1 MTYQQDATVKIRQI
15 RGKQAVT
22 LAMQG
27 RWQEA
32 VAVNKQILE
41 SFPKDVEAYNRLGR
55 AYMELGEYA
64 SARDAYQQSLTIDQ
78 FNTIAKKN
86 LDRLANLGKSAANSE
101 VDTHH
106 AEPQLFIEEI
116 GKSGVVNLNGL
127 APKEI
132 LAKMAA
138 GDIVTL
144 KIEGNNLVVAN
155 GAGEYIGLVEPRHAQ
170 RLIKLMQGGNKY
182 TAAVISS
189 ANDRV
194 TVIIREEFQDPSQA
208 GQLSFP
214 PKGAK
219 IARPIISGKPSRP
232 EEFDEESAE
241 ESPEAF
247 DDTNQE

>member
-1 MTYQQDATVKIRQI
+1 MAYQQDATIKLRQV
-15 RGKQAVT
+15 RSKQAVT

-32 VAVNKQILE
+32 VTVNKLIVE
-41 SFPKDVEAYNRLGR
+41 NFPKDVEAYNRMGR

-64 SARDAYQQSLTIDQ
+64 SARDAYQQSLGIDQ
-78 FNTIAKKN
+78 FNTIAKRN

-101 VDTHH
+101 VDVHH
-106 AEPQLFIEEI
+106 AEPQIFIEEI

-132 LAKMAA
+132 LAKMSA
-138 GDIVTL
+138 GDMINL
-144 KIEGNNLVVAN
+144 KIDHHNLVAEN
-155 GAGEYIGLVEPRHAQ
+155 SAWEYIGLVEPRHAQ
-170 RLIKLMQGGNKY
+170 RLIKLIQGGNKY
-182 TAAVISS
+182 TAAIISS
-189 ANDRV
+189 ADDKV
-194 TVIIREEFQDPSQA
+194 TVIIREAYQDPSQA

-219 IARPIISGKPSRP
+219 IARPSVSGKINRS
-232 EEFDEESAE
+232 EESDEESAD
-241 ESPEAF
+241 ESPEIF